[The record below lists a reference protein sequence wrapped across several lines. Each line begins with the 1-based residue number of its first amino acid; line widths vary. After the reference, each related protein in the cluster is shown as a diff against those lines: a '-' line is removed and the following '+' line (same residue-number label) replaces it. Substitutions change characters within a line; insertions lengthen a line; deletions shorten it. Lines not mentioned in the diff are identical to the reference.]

1 MSWLEAVSLVEVH
14 RETYIAILKSWIPHG
29 KKGDF
34 AHKVGISRE
43 YLSYLC
49 ALDHPAE
56 GNYSTRRLPSPQM
69 AKKIAA
75 ALPAPTE
82 IKRSL
87 IENMELAH
95 INAARAYYDTR
106 GSIAPRRVSEQLSE
120 LEGTHRQATFGTD
133 LPEVQRA
140 YRVVRDAAASLLPR
154 LSPNIYPASFAQTCL
169 YLHDAQCVLD
179 RADDALRY
187 AKLARLVFE
196 NLDVFENGF
205 RREQVD
211 DLEINAIRGE
221 AVAYHNL
228 GLDREVPRIHARA
241 RSTSAYQNAGEFWKP
256 LVGRDLL
263 NAMARTPRFSI
274 RKANK
279 LAHEIETICERKG
292 DEITLLM
299 VRESWLRCLIQREKW
314 KLARRVFREEV
325 ERLPRLPYVGSL
337 HRAILLKSG
346 AQLAWK
352 LGDMST
358 WQHRLKEALQLMHQ
372 AGLKHQMRQMQQLYG
387 SVLKSTL
394 DDTGFRVKALWDLP
408 GLRTDR
414 FPNS

>member
-140 YRVVRDAAASLLPR
+140 YRAVRDVAASLLPR
-154 LSPNIYPASFAQTCL
+154 LSPNIYPASFAQT
-169 YLHDAQCVLD
+169 
-179 RADDALRY
+179 
-187 AKLARLVFE
+187 VFT
-196 NLDVFENGF
+196 
-205 RREQVD
+205 
-211 DLEINAIRGE
+211 
-221 AVAYHNL
+221 
-228 GLDREVPRIHARA
+228 
-241 RSTSAYQNAGEFWKP
+241 STT
-256 LVGRDLL
+256 L
-263 NAMARTPRFSI
+263 NASWIELTTRCDTQSWPDSSLKTWMSLKMAS
-274 RKANK
+274 
-279 LAHEIETICERKG
+279 E
-292 DEITLLM
+292 
-299 VRESWLRCLIQREKW
+299 ESK
-314 KLARRVFREEV
+314 
-325 ERLPRLPYVGSL
+325 
-337 HRAILLKSG
+337 
-346 AQLAWK
+346 
-352 LGDMST
+352 
-358 WQHRLKEALQLMHQ
+358 
-372 AGLKHQMRQMQQLYG
+372 
-387 SVLKSTL
+387 
-394 DDTGFRVKALWDLP
+394 
-408 GLRTDR
+408 
-414 FPNS
+414 